1 MITFK
6 AFINEH
12 LTDFQQ
18 KKVNDMKLDTSEGKK
33 NFKGIIPEGQTHT
46 EIPIQNPLTIKI
58 NEHLKNTPVLD
69 KAGKDIGRYKM
80 HPTNPALVVHP
91 DGREVKVTKVIK
103 SNPELLKQYAEVGSK
118 VSKPSEG
125 GKPPTRW
132 IAPSL
137 DTNTNKIIISNH
149 PHAIWGKTEGKPWS
163 SCARWGCGHASDH
176 LHDDVEVGGG
186 VAFLTHKDEPTP
198 NNPSMATGRVAIH
211 PWHAVDTDGNYLV
224 NKQGDPEHTILR
236 ASSKRY
242 GEDDAHESF
251 HKTVAQ
257 HLEAKHPMKH
267 PSYKLDENVYQDDEE
282 NKIIHKPMT
291 DVEKKAHID
300 NFEFNIQ
307 NGFTSGDDVRHAVAH
322 NYLTDKH
329 INAIVKSPH
338 SLGAHV
344 DLAEAHSKGDIK
356 MSDEALTKLTS
367 HNNTIVAKDLVRGH
381 REGHRIPDE
390 AINNIA
396 KNPSAIIAHMKL
408 ASMTAFPNGKQ
419 ISGEAINNI
428 IKNTPTTHSDFAA
441 AHRLKELVLPDKSLD
456 ILRKAGH
463 NV

>member
-1 MITFK
+1 MKTFK
-6 AFINEH
+6 EYINEH

-18 KKVNDMKLDTSEGKK
+18 KKVDDMKLDTSEGKK
-33 NFKGIIPEGQTHT
+33 NFKSIIPEGQTHT
-46 EIPIQNPLTIKI
+46 EIPIQTPLTLKIKD
-58 NEHLKNTPVLD
+58 HLNNTPILD
-69 KAGKDIGRYKM
+69 KAGQDVGRYKM

-91 DGREVKVTKVIK
+91 DGREVKVTKILK
-103 SNPELLKQYAEVGSK
+103 SNPDLLNQYTNIGSK
-118 VSKPSEG
+118 ISKG
-125 GKPPTRW
+125 TDGDRTRW
-132 IAPSL
+132 TAPAL
-137 DTNTNKIIISNH
+137 DTNTRKIVISNH
-149 PHAIWGKTEGKPWS
+149 PHAIWGKTEGKPWK

-198 NNPSMATGRVAIH
+198 NNPSMATGRVSIH
-211 PWHAVDTDGNYLV
+211 PYHAVDADGNYLV
-224 NKQGDPEHTILR
+224 DKDGNPEHTILR

-257 HLEAKHPMKH
+257 HLEEKYPMKH

-282 NKIIHKPMT
+282 HNTIHKPMT
-291 DVEKKAHID
+291 DVEKKTHVD

-329 INAIVKSPH
+329 INNIVKTPH

-344 DLAEAHSKGDIK
+344 DLAEAHRKGDIK
-356 MSDEALTKLTS
+356 MSDEALIKLTS
-367 HNNTIVAKDLVRGH
+367 HNNTIVAKDLVQGH
-381 REGHRIPDE
+381 REGNRIPDE

-396 KNPSAIIAHMKL
+396 KNPSAIIAHLKL

-419 ISGEAINNI
+419 ISGEAITNI
-428 IKNTPTTHSDFAA
+428 IKNTPSTHSDFAA
-441 AHRLKELVLPDKSLD
+441 AHRLKKVVLPQESLD

-463 NV
+463 NI